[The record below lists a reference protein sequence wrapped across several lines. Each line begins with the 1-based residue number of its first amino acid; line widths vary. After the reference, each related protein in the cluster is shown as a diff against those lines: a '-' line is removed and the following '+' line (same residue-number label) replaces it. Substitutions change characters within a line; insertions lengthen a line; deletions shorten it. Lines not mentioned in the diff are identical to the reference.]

1 MSLDQLQ
8 HITKQTPS
16 GGTVLVLNTGA
27 LIDPEAEAMLQAL
40 HSRSIGGIKSHLEVL
55 KARGAEK
62 FMSTYYVG
70 YGHKSI
76 GDCGSCTIFVEGVS
90 MLAAKAVQ
98 DWALYSG
105 QEASTRYIDF
115 ATQPFVDPIGT
126 EESKRMLEE
135 LRAFYVRG
143 LTELVPDL
151 KLRYPRGENEDEK
164 VYDKAINARAF
175 DILRGFLP
183 AGATTNLAWHSNLR
197 QVADKLIELRHHPLA
212 EVREIADATEKAV
225 LEAYPNSFATKH
237 YEATEKYTGGQMED
251 YYFVAPVGYSHFR
264 LAKDSVDIELLNNYR
279 NMLSTR
285 PAKTELPRRIAEC
298 GTVRFDFLLDF
309 GSFRDLQRQR
319 SVTQRMPLLTTEH
332 GMHEWYLA
340 ELTPELRATAAA
352 MLDRHAE
359 MLNGFICSAEEKQ
372 YLTPMGYLLPNR
384 LTGNLAAL
392 VYVVELRSTRF
403 VHPTLR
409 VIAQKMGHE
418 LLERFGSSHG
428 LVLHIDDTED
438 RFDVGRGN
446 HDIVKKD

>member
-1 MSLDQLQ
+1 MSIETLS
-8 HITKQTPS
+8 HTTKTTPS

-27 LIDPEAEAMLQAL
+27 LIGPEAEAMLQAL

-90 MLAAKAVQ
+90 MLAAKAIQ

-115 ATQPFVDPIGT
+115 ATQPFVDPVGT
-126 EESKRMLEE
+126 TESQQMLEE

-143 LTELVPDL
+143 LAELVPDL
-151 KLRYPRGENEDEK
+151 KLRYPRGDEENEAL
-164 VYDKAINARAF
+164 YDKAINARAF

-197 QVADKLIELRHHPLA
+197 QVADKLQELRHHPLA
-212 EVREIADATEKAV
+212 EVREIADAIEEAV
-225 LEAYPNSFATKH
+225 LEAYPNSFSSKR
-237 YEATEKYTGGQMED
+237 YEATEVYNKEQMKD
-251 YYFVAPVGYSHFR
+251 YYFAAPAGYPSFE
-264 LAKDSVDIELLNNYR
+264 LATNSIDEELLGTYR
-279 NMLSTR
+279 SIMSSR

-319 SVTQRMPLLTTEH
+319 SVTQRMPLLTTTH

-340 ELTPELRATAAA
+340 ELTPELRAAAQE
-352 MLDRHAE
+352 MLDRHTSTMQTMGVSPE
-359 MLNGFICSAEEKQ
+359 LQQ
-372 YLTPMGYLLPNR
+372 YLIPMGYRLPNR
-384 LTGNLAAL
+384 LTGNLSAL

-409 VIAQKMGHE
+409 VVAQQMGRE
-418 LLERFGSSHG
+418 LLGLFESHG
-428 LVLHIDDTED
+428 LVVHFDDTED
-438 RFDVGRGN
+438 RFDIGRGN
-446 HDIVKKD
+446 HDIVKKEV